1 MDPTRGL
8 TDTGEK
14 QIPIMADFL
23 LAMDANVGL
32 ILHSEFARGRDTAE
46 GIAKLL
52 DVDTAQDP
60 AVGPNAGDDREV
72 DDGAV
77 AKAWKVIQRYAKQ
90 VADDEILL
98 IISHG
103 PLINALAAM
112 LLESGEGDKFHFN
125 HGTIAKFDTD
135 EPDTPVGTGRGENIA
150 YLHWMA
156 TTKLMKRTIKHDP
169 ELIESALRVADAALE
184 LGEIHLDEKGKSY
197 YYDIENVKRWV
208 LGGGGKSGNCDVCE
222 DNADRGWIPD
232 DDTFD
237 SADGGDIDG
246 PPAHPGCE
254 DISGCALEY
263 KEKRYRV
270 YVESGERMPVF
281 DDGSV
286 RLREDGGWVTIRG
299 HRVDLGS
306 SEENLSDKAQRALK
320 SMNKCGA
327 EKQRI
332 ADKSEAKLSKA
343 LGVPRT
349 KDNSAFD
356 LRNDDVGIEIKT
368 MVDGKNDK
376 VTMSKA
382 ALGRKIAEKEAEG
395 KDFKTFT
402 VVADV
407 RGGGAAKYYVSE
419 KLGSIRLGSMT
430 PINLSDLR
438 AMVRNP

>member
-1 MDPTRGL
+1 M
-8 TDTGEK
+8 
-14 QIPIMADFL
+14 
-23 LAMDANVGL
+23 
-32 ILHSEFARGRDTAE
+32 
-46 GIAKLL
+46 
-52 DVDTAQDP
+52 
-60 AVGPNAGDDREV
+60 
-72 DDGAV
+72 
-77 AKAWKVIQRYAKQ
+77 
-90 VADDEILL
+90 
-98 IISHG
+98 
-103 PLINALAAM
+103 
-112 LLESGEGDKFHFN
+112 
-125 HGTIAKFDTD
+125 
-135 EPDTPVGTGRGENIA
+135 PVGTGRGENIA

-156 TTKLMKRTIKHDP
+156 SIKLQKRTIKHEP
-169 ELIESALRVADAALE
+169 ELMEAALRVIDAALE
-184 LGEIHLDEKGKSY
+184 LGEIHLDEKGGSY
-197 YYDIENVKRWV
+197 YYETENVKRWV
-208 LGGGGKSGNCDVCE
+208 LGGGGKSGNCEGCE
-222 DNADRGWIPD
+222 GNADLGWIGD
-232 DDTFD
+232 DDVFTE
-237 SADGGDIDG
+237 GDDDVDG
-246 PPAHPGCE
+246 PPLHPNCE
-254 DISGCALEY
+254 CSLEY

-270 YVESGERMPVF
+270 YVESDERVPVF

-286 RLREDGGWVTIRG
+286 ALREDGGWVTIRG
-299 HRVDLGS
+299 HRVDIGTS
-306 SEENLSDKAQRALK
+306 SENMSDKAQRALR

-376 VTMSKA
+376 VTMSRA
-382 ALGRKIAEKEAEG
+382 ALGRKMAEKEAEG

-430 PINLSDLR
+430 SISLADLR